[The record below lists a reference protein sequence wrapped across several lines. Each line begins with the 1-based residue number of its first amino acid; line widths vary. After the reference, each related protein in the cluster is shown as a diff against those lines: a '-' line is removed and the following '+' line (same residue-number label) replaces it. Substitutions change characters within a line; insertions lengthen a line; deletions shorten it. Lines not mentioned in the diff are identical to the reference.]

1 MTLDDAALADLGVL
15 LDECKGVYDDPRGEF
30 GLWMYGGQ
38 WTYIITG
45 HNLQLFCIETSD
57 YLFLTT

>member
-15 LDECKGVYDDPRGEF
+15 LDECKGVYDDPWGEF

-38 WTYIITG
+38 WTY
-45 HNLQLFCIETSD
+45 N
-57 YLFLTT
+57 